1 MKKTTL
7 TIGAM
12 IAVTAPLAT
21 VISCGSEKSGNE
33 NTKTT
38 IKENAQNQAKL
49 DKTKLENAYAFLT
62 NWVPYNDLDRMPSE
76 VKNVTPDN
84 ILETVFGIKNEKSEL
99 KDVTFNNIKVNA
111 NDANF
116 NMEVEFD
123 MQVHN
128 VTKHFKKTLGNHF
141 FMDQDRS
148 DYLYLKHLE
157 AFRFTTSLKNDGN
170 PPIEYWDEKYA
181 HRSPGLTQEQFYK
194 NAPRVN
200 AFGDWGGD
208 QNQTLTDY
216 NFIKDPRATDRS
228 DLKWLRREYKI
239 AYGFDIHDENKSFKG
254 KTYAEWFKGVE
265 LMGVKRIPRNQIVNN
280 YANIDVKGGGKQ
292 YPVFPLTLKKD
303 GNYDWKWAE
312 LANKYDGGSYGLQL
326 FLRKGTQEVEVS
338 ICIVGWSYYGG

>member
-7 TIGAM
+7 TIGAI

-49 DKTKLENAYAFLT
+49 DKTKLEKAYAFLT
-62 NWVPYNDLDRMPSE
+62 NWVPHKVLDRMPSE
-76 VKNVTPDN
+76 VKNVTPNN
-84 ILETVFGIKNEKSEL
+84 ILETVFGIKNEKPEL

-128 VTKHFKKTLGNHF
+128 ITKHFKKTLGNHF

-200 AFGDWGGD
+200 AFGGWGGD
-208 QNQTLTDY
+208 KNQTLTDY
-216 NFIKDPRATDRS
+216 LFINDPRATDRS
-228 DLKWLRREYKI
+228 DLNWLRKTYKSVF
-239 AYGFDIHDENKSFKG
+239 GFDIHDENKTFKG

-265 LMGVKRIPRNQIVNN
+265 LMGIKRIKDEDETSE
-280 YANIDVKGGGKQ
+280 YGNIDLRGGRTK
-292 YPVFPLTLKKD
+292 YLEFPLALKENGK
-303 GNYDWKWAE
+303 YDWKWEE
-312 LANKYDGGSYGLQL
+312 LPNYKGGSYGLQL

-338 ICIVGWSYYGG
+338 ICIVGWSYYR